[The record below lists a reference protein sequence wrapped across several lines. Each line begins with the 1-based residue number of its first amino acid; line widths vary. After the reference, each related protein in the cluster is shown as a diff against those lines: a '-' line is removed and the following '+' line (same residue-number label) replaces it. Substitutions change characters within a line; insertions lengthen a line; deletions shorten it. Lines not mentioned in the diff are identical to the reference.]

1 MNQSEPVGFSL
12 ARLSKSFNGRQG
24 GVHALEQVSFTVQA
38 GEFVCLVGPS
48 GCGKSTLLRLIA
60 GLLEPSGGKIIFT
73 GTNDS
78 RPRNAMVFQEHGL
91 FPWMTVIDN
100 VAFGLETLG
109 VSQLERRQRAGQ
121 LLEQIGLSAF
131 SLRYPHELSVGMRQR
146 AAIARAF
153 LVNPQLLLM
162 DEPFS
167 ALDAQSKLVM
177 QEELL
182 RLWKDHPKTVV
193 YVTHDIEESVL
204 LGDRVLVMS
213 GRPGRI
219 LEEIPIPLGRP
230 RDLHD
235 RDQPRVRE
243 ITWHIW
249 KAIEGQVRKNLFIP
263 SPPAISL

>member
-1 MNQSEPVGFSL
+1 MNSTEPVGVSL
-12 ARLSKSFNGRQG
+12 RQLSKTFSSRSDQVEALDAVSFN
-24 GVHALEQVSFTVQA
+24 VQA

-48 GCGKSTLLRLIA
+48 GCGKSTILRIIAELLT
-60 GLLEPSGGKIIFT
+60 PSSGEVHYT
-73 GTNDS
+73 ATNGAV
-78 RPRNAMVFQEHGL
+78 RPRNALVFQEHGL
-91 FPWMTVIDN
+91 FPWMSVLDN
-100 VAFGLETLG
+100 VAFGLETQG
-109 VSQLERRQRAGQ
+109 MPRNERRQQAQQ
-121 LLEQIGLSAF
+121 LLDQIGLAAF
-131 SLRYPHELSVGMRQR
+131 GLRFPHELSVGMRQR

-182 RLWKDHPKTVV
+182 RLWRDHPKTVI
-193 YVTHDIEESVL
+193 YVTHDMEEAVL
-204 LGDRVLVMS
+204 LADRVLVMS

-230 RDLHD
+230 RNLHD
-235 RDQPRVRE
+235 RDHPQVRE

-249 KAIEGQVRKNLFIP
+249 KAIESQVRENLYL
-263 SPPAISL
+263 PA